1 MQVPISLS
9 DQKNRIQNLI
19 NFTTSLEED
28 IFNYNN
34 VKDKSIVE
42 KVEYYKLA
50 KSSLIADLNFIK
62 SLPDKSDSDDE
73 LLKGIII
80 TLNKN
85 QKQKLKTILLDLIK
99 DKDNNK

>member
-28 IFNYNN
+28 IFNYDN

-99 DKDNNK
+99 DKNNDK